1 MCVDDEELLPPH
13 PTENAQTSR
22 TIGAA
27 STGKRLRFRTHSNV
41 EPRNISV
48 QRSIVGPDGKLTRG
62 TAPDVTDAVV
72 ATFTVT
78 VCVPVPVI
86 CTEEGTLHV
95 GAGVAAGVIAQLRLT
110 VPVKDPL
117 PAKAKLKLA
126 VCPALML
133 WEVGEPEAAPTVKSE
148 TACTTSDAAML
159 FTVDPAVPWI

>member
-1 MCVDDEELLPPH
+1 
-13 PTENAQTSR
+13 
-22 TIGAA
+22 
-27 STGKRLRFRTHSNV
+27 
-41 EPRNISV
+41 
-48 QRSIVGPDGKLTRG
+48 
-62 TAPDVTDAVV
+62 VV

-86 CTEEGTLHV
+86 CTEEGTLQV
-95 GAGVAAGVIAQLRLT
+95 GAGVAAGAIAQLRLT